1 MPMDDKVAQLA
12 SNDRLN
18 EVQRGYPLQL
28 ETALAKG
35 EDGTLTVLGVSR
47 YIADFLASTIR
58 EDAARPDAEK
68 RLPDWTEAEV
78 TERVVR
84 PAVNLGLALMG
95 RIAVAAEK
103 GETYYTFQG
112 GLDATTSILSQT
124 RRFTKEL
131 LAEHAWPL
139 SPGEESPLAMVES
152 LYERASPPLE
162 EIARK
167 VEEQR
172 KLRWASLGSGRRP

>member
-1 MPMDDKVAQLA
+1 MEDRVAQLA

-28 ETALAKG
+28 EAAMAKG

-47 YIADFLASTIR
+47 YLADCLTSVIR
-58 EDAARPDAEK
+58 EDAARAEGEK

-78 TERVVR
+78 TERVVK
-84 PAVNLGLALMG
+84 PAVEAGLVLMR
-95 RIAVAAEK
+95 RIEVAAAR
-103 GETYYTFQG
+103 GETYYKFQG
-112 GLDATTSILSQT
+112 GLDATTSMLSQT
-124 RRFTKEL
+124 RRFEREL

-139 SPGEESPLAMVES
+139 SPGEESPLAAVEA
-152 LYERASPPLE
+152 LYEKATPPLE

-167 VEEQR
+167 VAEER
-172 KLRWASLGSGRRP
+172 KLRWASLGSGLRP